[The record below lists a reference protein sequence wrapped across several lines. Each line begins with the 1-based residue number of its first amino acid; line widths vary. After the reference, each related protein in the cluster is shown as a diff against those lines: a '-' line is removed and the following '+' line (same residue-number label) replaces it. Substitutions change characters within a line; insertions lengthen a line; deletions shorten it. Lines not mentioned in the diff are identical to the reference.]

1 MCFLLQLLRGANDNE
16 LRQYDLHKETSKYH
30 YLNQGSM
37 DILTEKSDYK
47 GTCNAFKTLG
57 FQADEVQTIWRTIAA
72 VLHLGNVEFQSE
84 LV

>member
-1 MCFLLQLLRGANDNE
+1 
-16 LRQYDLHKETSKYH
+16 
-30 YLNQGSM
+30 M

-57 FQADEVQTIWRTIAA
+57 FSTDEVQTIWRTIAA

-84 LV
+84 